1 MYKRLA
7 FLPLLLAACLAGC
20 GTASP
25 TQPRPAPPTPT
36 PEGASPS
43 PLFEGEYLGQP
54 RPGLT
59 PELFAPEVFAVAGS
73 FGHHLHSSLY
83 FSPDGQEVYFTDQ
96 SPDTS
101 EVLPLFMRQE
111 DGRWTAPEVA
121 PFVGIPRGVTSQ
133 VFAPDWSR
141 IYLYANPTPG
151 GDAPTQQDAGF
162 WYMERTA
169 SGWSRAHHVGSPE
182 NLDRNEGTLYFSANL
197 PGGFGDHD
205 LYRTRFLEGRYSDPE
220 NLGEAVNT
228 AAEEYLSC
236 AAPDGSYLIFYRFD
250 PANKAASGLHLTFQV
265 RDDAWT
271 EPVPLG
277 DELGLEAGFAASLS
291 PDGQYLF
298 LLDRGLGIYWVD
310 AQAVESFRRE

>member
-1 MYKRLA
+1 MNKGLT
-7 FLPLLLAACLAGC
+7 FLSLLLVACLAGC
-20 GTASP
+20 GTVSP
-25 TQPRPAPPTPT
+25 TPPPAPTPT
-36 PEGASPS
+36 LSSEGASPAL
-43 PLFEGEYLGQP
+43 LFEGEYLGQP

-59 PELFAPEVFAVAGS
+59 PELFAPEVFAVDGS

-83 FSPDGQEVYFTDQ
+83 FSPDGREVYFTDQ
-96 SPDTS
+96 SMATS

-111 DGRWTAPEVA
+111 DERWTAPQIA

-141 IYLYANPTPG
+141 IYLYVSPPPEGNAS
-151 GDAPTQQDAGF
+151 TQQDTGF
-162 WYMERTA
+162 WYMERTV
-169 SGWSRAHHVGSPE
+169 SGWSRANHVGSPE

-205 LYRTRFLEGRYSDPE
+205 LYRTRFLEGRYTDPE

-228 AAEEYLSC
+228 AAEEYLGC

-250 PANKAASGLHLTFQV
+250 PANKAAPGLYLTFRV
-265 RDDAWT
+265 RDETWT
-271 EPVPLG
+271 GPVPLD
-277 DELGLEAGFAASLS
+277 DELSLEAGFAASLS
-291 PDGQYLF
+291 PDGTYLF

-310 AQAVESFRRE
+310 ARVVESFRGE